1 MSKDKIELGLAGEI
15 QAAEFLKN
23 NGYRILGRNFKTNL
37 GEIDIIAKDKD
48 CICFVE
54 VKTRTSQDKGLP
66 EESITKNKQHK
77 LSQLALSY
85 LKNKKLLDKSARFDV
100 VSIFPDST
108 GENKIEIIKNAFS
121 LDSRYLY

>member
-1 MSKDKIELGLAGEI
+1 MSKDKIKLGLYGEN
-15 QAAEFLKN
+15 QASEFLEN
-23 NGYRILGRNFKTNL
+23 NGYRILQRNFKTNL

-100 VSIFPDST
+100 VSITQGSS
-108 GENKIEIIKNAFS
+108 ENKIEIIKNAFC